1 MPLQI
6 GIRQLFPPKILFT
19 LSGGKRSIMSSFYK
33 QTKKYK
39 NYFIVGLF
47 ALLRSRHQRTGDGNL
62 TTAAKKVSNDL
73 MPFSFKNSGN
83 DLMSFCSKE

>member
-1 MPLQI
+1 MSLQI

-19 LSGGKRSIMSSFYK
+19 LSGGKKKHYVIIL
-33 QTKKYK
+33 QTNKKYK

-47 ALLRSRHQRTGDGNL
+47 ALLRSRHQRTGNNNL
-62 TTAAKKVSNDL
+62 MTAAKKDSNDL